1 MAAEISLAGRGR
13 DRDRPAFLRDHDPH
27 LLGVP
32 VVPLV
37 VVLLDHR
44 RRDRLALGHGHLGN
58 LLRLRASR
66 SDACAPLSSELSP
79 R

>member
-1 MAAEISLAGRGR
+1 LAVEISLAVRGR
-13 DRDRPAFLRDHDPH
+13 DRDRPAFLRDHGPH

-37 VVLLDHR
+37 VVMLNHR
-44 RRDRLALGHGHLGN
+44 RRDRLALGLGHLGS
-58 LLRLRASR
+58 LLHLRARR